1 MTTGVQRNYKNNLFL
16 MIFRDKKKLLRLYNA
31 MRGSN
36 YTNPDDLI
44 ITTIEG
50 VLYLGMKNDVSF
62 IIGNE
67 LNLYEAQST
76 WNPNMPLRGLF
87 YFAKLYQGYVAEHEL
102 NVYLKSRIKL
112 PTPRYIVFYN
122 GTERDGDRIE
132 FRLSDAFGM
141 EANEEP
147 CLECVAVMININYG
161 HNRELMENCRDLY
174 EYSYLVEE
182 VRKGRKSGL
191 SLADSVDRAVN
202 TCIENDILKEF
213 LSRHRAEVKNMI
225 LEEFDMEKHLK
236 LVRMEGYQ
244 EGEEK
249 GKAKITELMKKLLE
263 EQRYDDLNRAAND
276 PEYCEL
282 LFREYK
288 IE

>member
-1 MTTGVQRNYKNNLFL
+1 
-16 MIFRDKKKLLRLYNA
+16 
-31 MRGSN
+31 
-36 YTNPDDLI
+36 
-44 ITTIEG
+44 
-50 VLYLGMKNDVSF
+50 
-62 IIGNE
+62 
-67 LNLYEAQST
+67 
-76 WNPNMPLRGLF
+76 
-87 YFAKLYQGYVAEHEL
+87 
-102 NVYLKSRIKL
+102 
-112 PTPRYIVFYN
+112 
-122 GTERDGDRIE
+122 
-132 FRLSDAFGM
+132 M

-161 HNRELMENCRDLY
+161 HNRELMENCRELY